1 MDLFAVD
8 PLSVI
13 SLTNADLDI
22 LILHA
27 KQFANLDASLEFAVS
42 AETAMY
48 DSLRSKGMVY
58 ATEHLDITISLSSHT
73 TEFGSEAYYAIVSIT
88 ASESSPL
95 SMDTSAAEPHI
106 RAAAGFLCAHY
117 HPKSRNELRVSTKNR
132 TWGLRL
138 SPFSDLET
146 LIPRR
151 AGDAG
156 FELLVVQIRI
166 PYRFAGKFGFLD
178 AYAGFLRPS
187 FGICVSAN
195 LSRRPGEGR
204 ARYGGTCIFHFNIK
218 SSKLGRVPYF
228 IPTLPYID
236 MLYQNCEDCPLPKRN
251 KPPHRGSI
259 PNQIKIKSG
268 AVKIIGYDLCQCGA
282 VKHGGIFY
290 KHADGCNESRVIT
303 WQPRDGGAPSRA
315 GTPWQ

>member
-1 MDLFAVD
+1 MYGA
-8 PLSVI
+8 LS
-13 SLTNADLDI
+13 
-22 LILHA
+22 
-27 KQFANLDASLEFAVS
+27 
-42 AETAMY
+42 
-48 DSLRSKGMVY
+48 SKGMIY
-58 ATEHLDITISLSSHT
+58 ETEHLDITISLSSHT

-95 SMDTSAAEPHI
+95 AMDTNAAEPRI
-106 RAAAGFLCAHY
+106 RAAAGFLCAHF

-138 SPFSDLET
+138 SPYSDLAS

-151 AGDAG
+151 AGDDG

-187 FGICVSAN
+187 FGNCVSAS
-195 LSRRPGEGR
+195 LSRRPGGGR
-204 ARYGGTCIFHFNIK
+204 PRYGGTCIFHFNVK
-218 SSKLGRVPYF
+218 SSKMGRVPYF
-228 IPTLPYID
+228 IPALPYID
-236 MLYQNCEDCPLPKRN
+236 MLYQNCEDCPPDKRK
-251 KPPHRGSI
+251 KPPHKGTI
-259 PNQIKIKSG
+259 TNQIKIKSG

-282 VKHGGIFY
+282 VKHNGTFV

-303 WQPRDGGAPSRA
+303 WQPRDGGAPSRS